1 MSKDGVYPGV
11 PDGMIDVTG
20 DIKLSWA
27 RVGRV
32 DNEEDYVH
40 SLNLYE
46 EFKFPGHSIELRI
59 GDVGPNGIRLI
70 GNDYRVIYHIDEFGQ
85 PGIKIMRSLEI
96 VKRIREE
103 SQGYYDAWGIAVRKG
118 IGSR

>member
-1 MSKDGVYPGV
+1 MSKDSVYPGV

-46 EFKFPGHSIELRI
+46 EFKFLGHSIELRI

-96 VKRIREE
+96 VKRIREGL
-103 SQGYYDAWGIAVRKG
+103 QGYYDACGTAVRKG